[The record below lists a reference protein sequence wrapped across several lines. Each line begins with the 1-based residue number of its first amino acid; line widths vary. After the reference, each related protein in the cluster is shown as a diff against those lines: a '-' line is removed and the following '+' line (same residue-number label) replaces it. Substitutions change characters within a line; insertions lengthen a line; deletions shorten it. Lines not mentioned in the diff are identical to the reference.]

1 MLAGGHRDDRP
12 SSATPLLA
20 GRSAVEADVRVA
32 RTVLGDVEV
41 STLGRVDSHEHLMI
55 MGGPIVDRD
64 PDILLDD
71 PDEAIREVEAFRSA
85 GGGTII
91 DALPTACGR
100 DADTL
105 ATISRQTGIHI
116 VATAGF
122 HRATSY
128 PDRHWARRYPVDLLT
143 SVLLGE
149 VADGID
155 RWDLAGPVVEST
167 GVRPGVLK
175 LATGL
180 DAIDPIEHRMLR
192 AVAAVHRASGLP
204 ILTHA
209 ERGTYGSRQLDL
221 LEEEG
226 VDPTNVMIGHVD
238 RLPDLAV
245 HRGLVTRGAFLGYD
259 GLGRD
264 RYRPF
269 GVVAELART
278 LVAEGFGGQLLLGGD
293 VGRRSMRLSAGGVGI
308 VGVLTTMVPDLVS
321 GGVAEQAVQDML
333 VVNAA
338 RFLEVDVH
346 VH

>member
-1 MLAGGHRDDRP
+1 M
-12 SSATPLLA
+12 
-20 GRSAVEADVRVA
+20 RVA
-32 RTVLGDVEV
+32 RTVLGDVDV
-41 STLGRVDSHEHLMI
+41 STLGRVDTHEHLMI

-64 PDILLDD
+64 PDIRLDD
-71 PDEAIREVEAFRSA
+71 LDEAIKEVVAFRTA

-100 DADTL
+100 DADSL
-105 ATISRQTGIHI
+105 ANISRDTGVNV

-122 HRATSY
+122 HRSTSY
-128 PDRHWARRYPVDLLT
+128 PERHWARRYPVDLLT
-143 SVLLGE
+143 SVLLAE

-175 LATGL
+175 LATGQ
-180 DAIDPIEHRMLR
+180 DTIDPIEHRMLR

-209 ERGTYGSRQLDL
+209 EHGTFGSRQLDL
-221 LEEEG
+221 LEDEG
-226 VDPTNVMIGHVD
+226 VDPTRVMVGHVD
-238 RLPDLAV
+238 RLPDLEMHRKLAV
-245 HRGLVTRGAFLGYD
+245 RGAFLGYD
-259 GLGRD
+259 GLGRE

-269 GVVAELART
+269 GVVAELARQ
-278 LVAEGFGGQLLLGGD
+278 LIAEGFGGQLLLGGD
-293 VGRRSMRLSAGGVGI
+293 VGRRSMRLSAGGLGV

-321 GGVAEQAVQDML
+321 GGIAEESVDDML
-333 VVNAA
+333 VANPA
-338 RFLEVDVH
+338 RFLRVADH